1 MGATLTLSTTTGQ
14 VQLFESEQGCAL
26 VRQFLEVSLFPL
38 VQIVAPALVLFLSF
52 ILLFILKK
60 QLAQVVAVSTP
71 ATSPT
76 AHMQA
81 MITQKY
87 VEKFSTS
94 TLWSFLFLILSR
106 SFLESFF
113 LFKIRCFMHYLVRLR
128 EKMGL

>member
-38 VQIVAPALVLFLSF
+38 VQIISLALILFLYF
-52 ILLFILKK
+52 ILLFFLKK

-87 VEKFSTS
+87 VEKFST
-94 TLWSFLFLILSR
+94 
-106 SFLESFF
+106 
-113 LFKIRCFMHYLVRLR
+113 
-128 EKMGL
+128 